1 MKTIPIALTGVLL
14 GTSVLWGQEPVEAR
28 KLYQVLGRLGRA
40 LDEGFGNQVVRGKP
54 FSATEERRSLQVLQ
68 NGTRIEN
75 NQTNRLFRDSQGR
88 TRVEEMN
95 GKTTIL
101 DPVAGFQVELDPA
114 AKTSR
119 RVPGYQ
125 LALSVYQRRIETTAA
140 AQTALGGVAAETA
153 ENLNPQVVNGV
164 LAQGVRTT
172 MTIPKGQI
180 GNDREIKVITER
192 WVSNDLQMLIKSTNS
207 DPRFGDTSYQ
217 LTGIVERE
225 PDASLFQIPAGYTEI
240 GIGAALGGG
249 RSGAPAGG
257 RGPAAPGGRGTPG
270 ARGGRGGASDVTVPQ
285 WLERKL
291 ETDK

>member
-1 MKTIPIALTGVLL
+1 MTKTALILGMVLGMSGLRAQEHNYFGRVYQAL
-14 GTSVLWGQEPVEAR
+14 GTP
-28 KLYQVLGRLGRA
+28 LGNRA
-40 LDEGFGNQVVRGKP
+40 LDEGFNNRVVRGKP

-95 GKTTIL
+95 GMVTIF
-101 DPVAGFQVELDPA
+101 DPVANFQVQLNPSA
-114 AKTSR
+114 RTAR
-119 RVPGYQ
+119 RVSNYQ
-125 LALSVYQRRIETTAA
+125 LTVARWLGAETTP
-140 AQTALGGVAAETA
+140 TTPGVTAETT

-164 LAQGVRTT
+164 LSQGVRTT

-192 WVSNDLQMLIKSTNS
+192 WFSNDLQMLIKSTNS

-240 GIGAALGGG
+240 GIGAV
-249 RSGAPAGG
+249 PAGG
-257 RGPAAPGGRGTPG
+257 RGAAAPGGRGTPG
-270 ARGGRGGASDVTVPQ
+270 GRGGRGGAPGSTEPG
-285 WLERKL
+285 RF
-291 ETDK
+291 

>member
-1 MKTIPIALTGVLL
+1 MKTILIALTGVLV
-14 GTSVLWGQEPVEAR
+14 GTSMLPGQEPTFFGRA
-28 KLYQVLGRLGRA
+28 YQVFGQAPGIRA
-40 LDEGFGNQVVRGKP
+40 LDEGFNNQVVRGKP

-95 GKTTIL
+95 GTTTIF
-101 DPVAGFQVELDPA
+101 DPVANSRVELDPA
-114 AKTSR
+114 AKTAR
-119 RVPGYQ
+119 RVAGYQ
-125 LALSVYQRRIETTAA
+125 LALNAYQRTVGNKAA
-140 AQTALGGVAAETA
+140 AQADLRGVQAETV
-153 ENLNPQVVNGV
+153 ETLNPQVVNGV
-164 LAQGVRTT
+164 LAQGTRTA

-240 GIGAALGGG
+240 GVGVI
-249 RSGAPAGG
+249 PAGG
-257 RGPAAPGGRGTPG
+257 RGPAGPGGRGTPG
-270 ARGGRGGASDVTVPQ
+270 GRGGRGGAPDATAPG
-285 WLERKL
+285 RF
-291 ETDK
+291 